1 MYVHFRSGGAGN
13 SIPLRFYYN
22 TGIAGCRN
30 FGSRGGNCKIIFL
43 TCTTIADIM
52 KHVISGGKTAVFT
65 GNRRFFAGIY
75 TETGDEM
82 EKTIRFL
89 RILRWFVPVPGVFLC
104 WWTLPAFGRVPAVL
118 MGIIASVWLW
128 IILRDGV
135 SMLIGQ
141 GIVREIGRTI
151 RRYGNVDHLIEIRR
165 IRSGVIARVYLIGQ
179 SASIEPV
186 RRSLTECLDHSGLR
200 EYLWVMQV
208 TQMRSRSDLKKTR
221 MLLNRELL
229 DALRERDTK

>member
-1 MYVHFRSGGAGN
+1 
-13 SIPLRFYYN
+13 
-22 TGIAGCRN
+22 
-30 FGSRGGNCKIIFL
+30 
-43 TCTTIADIM
+43 
-52 KHVISGGKTAVFT
+52 
-65 GNRRFFAGIY
+65 
-75 TETGDEM
+75 
-82 EKTIRFL
+82 
-89 RILRWFVPVPGVFLC
+89 
-104 WWTLPAFGRVPAVL
+104 